1 MIHKNGIT
9 SAAVLEKKFRA
20 NVKGYD
26 AEEVD
31 AFLDRVIETLARYES
46 FAKDERPRL
55 EKAGAQFDKL
65 SQRNQEL
72 EIELAVLK
80 DKFAGLA
87 ANDTLNVNQ
96 NNLELHRRIGQLE
109 KALYQLGQ
117 DPTKIK

>member
-26 AEEVD
+26 PEEVD
-31 AFLDRVIETLARYES
+31 AFLDLVIETLARYES

>member
-1 MIHKNGIT
+1 MSHKNGIT
-9 SAAVLEKKFRA
+9 SADILEKKFRA

-31 AFLDRVIETLARYES
+31 AFLDRVIETMVRYES
-46 FAKDERPRL
+46 FTKNDLPRL
-55 EKAGAQFDKL
+55 EKAGTQLDKL
-65 SQRNQEL
+65 TKRNQEL
-72 EIELAVLK
+72 EVELAILK

-87 ANDTLNVNQ
+87 ENDTLSVNQ
-96 NNLELHRRIGQLE
+96 NNLELHKRIGQLE